1 MRSFLWIIF
10 FVFLIASYYLFY
22 SLFTLLAFLFIMYIF
37 IKIIF
42 FVQKMRIPKGKR
54 IKHKLLKGFLKQKYG
69 SEGKSVYKEAVKE
82 LNKEGY
88 K

>member
-1 MRSFLWIIF
+1 
-10 FVFLIASYYLFY
+10 
-22 SLFTLLAFLFIMYIF
+22 MYIF